1 MIILNITELKAEIAN
16 LKGTEEY
23 TELVNEFVND
33 TSVKSYL
40 ETESGKKLLQPIVDS
55 NFTKGLETWKT
66 NNLDKIVNAKIKE
79 LNPEKDEKD
88 IRINDL
94 AKQLEEMK
102 RTANREKMLNYAVSL
117 ANSKGLPTEIVSYFL
132 AEDEDTTKENL
143 LQLEKVFS
151 AAVSNNVDNKLK
163 NQYIPPI
170 GDDEDIDP
178 IVAEFQSRNPNIKV
192 KV

>member
-170 GDDEDIDP
+170 GDDEDMDNS
-178 IVAEFQSRNPNIKV
+178 Q
-192 KV
+192 

>member
-33 TSVKSYL
+33 SSVKSYL

-178 IVAEFQSRNPNIKV
+178 IMAEFQSRNPNIKV

>member
-33 TSVKSYL
+33 TSVKNYL
-40 ETESGKKLLQPIVDS
+40 ETDSGKKLLQPIVDS

-88 IRINDL
+88 IKINDL

-143 LQLEKVFS
+143 LQLEKVFA

-178 IVAEFQSRNPNIKV
+178 IMAEFQSRNPNIKV